1 VLLSEQQQERWHQY
15 KTEWV
20 KLKGAILQSSIFC
33 SSLTALMSVCPF
45 IDRYICILIYLY
57 YMYTKL
63 CVCNRTRV
71 SSLRRTHPP
80 LSGDGRCNN
89 IWKSSSTFSR
99 VEGKKRLQAA
109 FVVYLLIVFLPG
121 LGHSTLN
128 KVRKK
133 EKQLRKLPNAH
144 THDNRTVTMG
154 KALQS

>member
-99 VEGKKRLQAA
+99 VEGKKKAAGRFCRLPS
-109 FVVYLLIVFLPG
+109 YCL
-121 LGHSTLN
+121 STRARTQYS
-128 KVRKK
+128 KQSEKERKTATEATK
-133 EKQLRKLPNAH
+133 HAH
-144 THDNRTVTMG
+144 TR
-154 KALQS
+154 